1 MGEVLSSPI
10 DLDIRNSQ
18 HWGPAPQGAPDIDHR
33 QRGVG
38 AAIVLI
44 QVDGLFKVGNGCRE
58 VSFGEPPVVFPPA
71 QECFI
76 GGSYAGFATRRR
88 LFGGKSNSERKSIG
102 DALRLRRIRRLSCP
116 AATRRPKLTSESP

>member
-58 VSFGEPPVVFPPA
+58 VSFGESPVVFHP
-71 QECFI
+71 
-76 GGSYAGFATRRR
+76 RRNA
-88 LFGGKSNSERKSIG
+88 SW
-102 DALRLRRIRRLSCP
+102 A
-116 AATRRPKLTSESP
+116 AATPVSPRADACRRKEQF